1 MNKLVLDVLEFIDN
15 NLYEEI
21 NIDLLAKHF
30 CYDKFYIMKSFKKEL
45 GISIITYIN
54 YLKVLRSLSYYNND
68 DSILKIALC
77 NGYNSLEYYSEIFK
91 TFLGVSPIAYK
102 KYVSG
107 EALSLTEMEL
117 LKNSIGN
124 ITAYSRFISNYRKGI
139 ILEEEKGIS
148 LVLYKDNKENKKVAA

>member
-21 NIDLLAKHF
+21 NIDMLAHLF
-30 CYDKFYIMKSFKKEL
+30 NYDKFYIMKSFKKEL

-54 YLKVLRSLSYYNND
+54 FLKVLRSLSYYSND

-77 NGYNSLEYYSEIFK
+77 NGFNSLEYYSEIFK

-102 KYVSG
+102 KYING
-107 EALSLTEMEL
+107 EVLSIEDMTILH
-117 LKNSIGN
+117 NSIQGIN
-124 ITAYSRFISNYRKGI
+124 AFDTFIKNYKQCIR
-139 ILEEEKGIS
+139 LEENMGIS
-148 LVLYKDNKENKKVAA
+148 LVLYKDTNKKVAA